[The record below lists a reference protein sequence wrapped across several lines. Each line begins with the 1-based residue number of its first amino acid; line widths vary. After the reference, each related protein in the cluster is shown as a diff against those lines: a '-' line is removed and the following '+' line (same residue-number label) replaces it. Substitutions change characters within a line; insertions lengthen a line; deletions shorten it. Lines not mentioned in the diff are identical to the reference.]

1 MKKNLLIVATALNG
15 VGFAYFGPLHMYG
28 ASFTCLV
35 IGCLAF
41 IMFLKES
48 RKNG

>member
-1 MKKNLLIVATALNG
+1 MKKNLYMVATVVNG
-15 VGFAYFGPLHMYG
+15 AGFAYFGPLHMYG

-41 IMFLKES
+41 IGFLKVS
-48 RKNG
+48 RANG